1 MQELQRNIQVGLELL
16 YQKRRPGN
24 ISKYLINKDL
34 DRKSFPN
41 ILDVEI
47 KHPEPGQV
55 IKIMSNNS
63 LYTWYRTQPI
73 KLIEDGSNKN
83 WKLENYLFFNNFW
96 KVSFWS
102 SSLRHTYEKRGRE
115 RKRRKSLPRVPVF
128 QNSRNF
134 KDFLKTLSMPIKF

>member
-63 LYTWYRTQPI
+63 LYT
-73 KLIEDGSNKN
+73 
-83 WKLENYLFFNNFW
+83 
-96 KVSFWS
+96 
-102 SSLRHTYEKRGRE
+102 
-115 RKRRKSLPRVPVF
+115 
-128 QNSRNF
+128 
-134 KDFLKTLSMPIKF
+134 